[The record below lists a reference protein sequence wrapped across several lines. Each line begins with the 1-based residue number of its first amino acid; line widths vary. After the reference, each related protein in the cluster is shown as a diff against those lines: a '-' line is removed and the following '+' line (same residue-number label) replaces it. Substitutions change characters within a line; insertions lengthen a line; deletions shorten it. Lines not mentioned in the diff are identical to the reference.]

1 MPGLVK
7 IGLTTNA
14 PLKRA
19 GELYTTGVPAPF
31 EVART
36 WRVPAPEL
44 GAIETEIHTLLQQYR
59 YNRYREFFEIEQEE
73 AIDLVGAYIKRRVGS
88 SPAADLSRLAVYGLI
103 AFVVMAFGSMIIFI

>member
-14 PLKRA
+14 PSKRA

-36 WRVPAPEL
+36 WRVPPPEL
-44 GAIETEIHTLLQQYR
+44 SAIETEIHTLLQQYR
-59 YNRYREFFEIEQEE
+59 YNRYREFFEIDQEQ
-73 AIDLVGAYIKRRVGS
+73 AIDLVGTYIKQRIGS
-88 SPAADLSRLAVYGLI
+88 HPTGDLSRLSVYSLLVL
-103 AFVVMAFGSMIIFI
+103 VVMAFTSMIIFF